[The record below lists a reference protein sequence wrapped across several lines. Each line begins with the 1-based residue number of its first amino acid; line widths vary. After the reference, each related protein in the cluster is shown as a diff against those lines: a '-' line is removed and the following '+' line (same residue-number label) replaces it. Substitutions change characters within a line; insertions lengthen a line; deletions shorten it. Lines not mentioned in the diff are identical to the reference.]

1 MVGVMP
7 KFNIY
12 EPLGS
17 GILPSELAPDV
28 QQRRISVGWSK
39 GRHAQIGVGVID
51 NTVTVPEQVS
61 WSGDFLLESEKDE
74 SGLKWRSQWVNLDR
88 RTINQ
93 LIHELRK
100 ARDEAFGRDE

>member
-1 MVGVMP
+1 MP

-12 EPLGS
+12 EPLG
-17 GILPSELAPDV
+17 GGLPSEVAPDR
-28 QQRRISVGWSK
+28 RRISVGWSK
-39 GRHAQIGVGVID
+39 GQHAQIGVGVID
-51 NTVTVPEQVS
+51 NTLTVPEQVS

-88 RTINQ
+88 HTINQ
-93 LIHELRK
+93 LIRELRK